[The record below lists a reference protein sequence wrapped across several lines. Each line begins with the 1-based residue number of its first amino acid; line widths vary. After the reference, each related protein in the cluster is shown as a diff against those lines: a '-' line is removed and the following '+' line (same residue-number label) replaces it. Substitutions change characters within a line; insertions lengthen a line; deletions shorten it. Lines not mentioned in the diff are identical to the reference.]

1 MRTTS
6 AYFAA
11 VTLGALASLSNPVFA
26 AENAPV
32 STGGGV
38 IQIATAL
45 LLVLGLVVMA
55 AWLMRRLGPMMSV
68 GNKIPVKII
77 GGVNV
82 GSRERVM
89 VVEIADQWLVLGVTA
104 SNINTL
110 ASMPKQEE
118 LLNQSAQTTAND
130 PFSAWLKRTLEKR
143 TTERSAEQ
151 SENR

>member
-1 MRTTS
+1 MRTTL
-6 AYFAA
+6 AYLILAA
-11 VTLGALASLSNPVFA
+11 MANFSSPAFA

-45 LLVLGLVVMA
+45 LLVLGLVIMA
-55 AWLMRRLGPMMSV
+55 AWLMRRLGPMMNV
-68 GNKIPVKII
+68 GNKIPLKII
-77 GGVNV
+77 GGINV

-89 VVEIADQWLVLGVTA
+89 VVEVADQWLVLGVTA

-110 ASMPKQEE
+110 ASIPKQEE

-143 TTERSAEQ
+143 TPERSAEQ
-151 SENR
+151 SDNR